1 MNKSIDY
8 YLDDKTVIRIYEP
21 EEVLEEL
28 SATNLIER
36 TIRRQ
41 KSETIVDGVV
51 TKSEVDSYWVD
62 SDGVQVSESL
72 VSPRTF

>member
-51 TKSEVDSYWVD
+51 TKTEVDSYWVD
-62 SDGVQVSESL
+62 SDGTSIRITGL
-72 VSPRTF
+72 PANI